1 MRAPAA
7 LAASV
12 LGLAACGEPELRGAS
27 AFDQAMQR
35 LEDARQRPQDI
46 VRPVTESPSLAL
58 STAAA
63 PPVGRRRTV
72 VDIGSQARGPA
83 QPGSPAGATPTG
95 GGAVT
100 LNFVEAGLVQ
110 VVQAVLGD
118 LLGAGYTIDPRVSG
132 TITLQTQRP
141 VPQDAA
147 LSLLESALEANGA
160 ALLRSGGSYRVVP
173 LEGALQAGPPVSL
186 RAAGAIPGPGFAIVA
201 LPLTFARAADLQRV
215 LQPLSPRGGAV
226 VADEARNILLLAGT
240 GAQLTTLL
248 ETAQSFDV
256 GWIQNQSM
264 ALLPLDSA
272 PAASVA
278 QEINSLFG
286 EGSSGREA
294 LRVVPVPRMNAVLVV
309 AAQPRQL
316 ERVRRW
322 VRELDSAGLGSS
334 PQLFVHRVQYVRAS
348 ELAGTLRQLLQG
360 GGREAATGGPLL
372 APGQVGVQAGGGS
385 TSPMVEPPMGGAGAP
400 YLQGGN
406 QAGTSPSSVIPPGGG
421 PPMAGGPPANGAAS
435 VPGFSPG
442 LARGPAGGDVGG
454 SAGNGGGGGLPA
466 APIRIVADE
475 AQNALIVYA
484 SQTDWRLVERAVL
497 LLDRPPSQVAIDAVI
512 AEVTLNQGLEYGLSW
527 FFRLGNFRFNQIQN
541 GSGEVSQVF
550 PGFNLLYS
558 GGADAGAVLTAL
570 ASITDVRV
578 ISSPQL
584 MVLSNQTARLRVGDS
599 VPVVTQQASGGGVTD
614 ARIVNSVSLR
624 DTGVALDVTP
634 RVNSVGGVLLDVDQ
648 DVSDAVATTT
658 SGIDSPTI
666 QQRRLR
672 TVVSVPSGETV
683 ALGGLIREA
692 DTNTRSGIPYL
703 IDIPVIRDL
712 VGVRRRDRRRTELLV
727 LLTPRVVQS
736 TEDLR
741 RTTEELRSRMST
753 MAPRPTLTSR
763 PARIDATPTLR

>member
-1 MRAPAA
+1 MRVLRI
-7 LAASV
+7 LAASA
-12 LGLAACGEPELRGAS
+12 LSLAACGEPELRGTA
-27 AFDQAMQR
+27 AFDRAMQR
-35 LEDARQRPQDI
+35 LEEARQRPPDY
-46 VRPVTESPSLAL
+46 VRPATENPSLAL

-63 PPVGRRRTV
+63 PPAARRRTV

-83 QPGSPAGATPTG
+83 QPGSPPGATPTG

-132 TITLQTQRP
+132 SITLQTQRP
-141 VPQDAA
+141 VPQEAA

-160 ALLRSGGSYRVVP
+160 ALLRNDGSYRVVP

-186 RAAGAIPGPGFAIVA
+186 RAAGATPGPGFAIVA
-201 LPLTFARAADLQRV
+201 LPLTYARAADLQKV

-240 GAQLTTLL
+240 GAQLSTLL

-256 GWIQNQSM
+256 GWIQNQSL

-294 LRVVPVPRMNAVLVV
+294 LRVVPVARMNAVLVV

-316 ERVRRW
+316 DRVRRW

-348 ELAGTLRQLLQG
+348 ELAATLRQLLQG
-360 GGREAATGGPLL
+360 GGREAAAGGSLL
-372 APGQVGVQAGGGS
+372 APGQAGVQAVGGS
-385 TSPMVEPPMGGAGAP
+385 TLPLTEPPIGGAGAP
-400 YLQGGN
+400 YLQGGA
-406 QAGTSPSSVIPPGGG
+406 QAGASPSSLIPPGGG
-421 PPMAGGPPANGAAS
+421 PAIAGGPQLNGGAAR
-435 VPGFSPG
+435 VPGLSPG
-442 LARGPAGGDVGG
+442 LAQGLPGGDIGGSSGNAGG
-454 SAGNGGGGGLPA
+454 AAGGLPA
-466 APIRIVADE
+466 APVRIVADE

-527 FFRLGNFRFNQIQN
+527 FFRLGNFQFNQIQN
-541 GSGEVSQVF
+541 SGGQVSQIF

-570 ASITDVRV
+570 
-578 ISSPQL
+578 
-584 MVLSNQTARLRVGDS
+584 
-599 VPVVTQQASGGGVTD
+599 
-614 ARIVNSVSLR
+614 
-624 DTGVALDVTP
+624 
-634 RVNSVGGVLLDVDQ
+634 
-648 DVSDAVATTT
+648 
-658 SGIDSPTI
+658 
-666 QQRRLR
+666 
-672 TVVSVPSGETV
+672 
-683 ALGGLIREA
+683 
-692 DTNTRSGIPYL
+692 
-703 IDIPVIRDL
+703 
-712 VGVRRRDRRRTELLV
+712 
-727 LLTPRVVQS
+727 
-736 TEDLR
+736 
-741 RTTEELRSRMST
+741 
-753 MAPRPTLTSR
+753 
-763 PARIDATPTLR
+763 